1 MTTTLDY
8 FFTALGCYS
17 SYLLIEQIKFD
28 SKRPDL
34 DIKENL
40 ERPLGYYTKMA
51 EKNNFYSDFCRF
63 RPESVTL
70 RLERGRNYSL
80 RHHTRKIRNPYK

>member
-1 MTTTLDY
+1 MTTTLDS

-51 EKNNFYSDFCRF
+51 EKKSSDRF
-63 RPESVTL
+63 IVHKLYQKKR
-70 RLERGRNYSL
+70 
-80 RHHTRKIRNPYK
+80 